1 MFGGGR
7 RRGARETTWRRIWT
21 GDCSLDNENW
31 VIGEWWMLS
40 MPRAS
45 IGNQEQRV
53 SKVNVSKTSKTKEL
67 LDGWLQLLVKGSLC
81 KEYLAYRR
89 KFESPFNYRN
99 VSKTSVQQ
107 FMQIGESHT
116 VPVVLAAWLAA
127 WPNREVRW
135 PCVAVV
141 IIFRNRCTDNKI

>member
-1 MFGGGR
+1 
-7 RRGARETTWRRIWT
+7 
-21 GDCSLDNENW
+21 
-31 VIGEWWMLS
+31 MLS
-40 MPRAS
+40 MPRAL
-45 IGNQEQRV
+45 IGNQEQRG
-53 SKVNVSKTSKTKEL
+53 SKVNVSNTSKTKEL

-116 VPVVLAAWLAA
+116 VPVVLAA
-127 WPNREVRW
+127 
-135 PCVAVV
+135 
-141 IIFRNRCTDNKI
+141 